1 MAPKRIQAGRKAE
14 RERQR
19 ERKFMKNKLTVKSN
33 KYMLY
38 AEEMRWSPI
47 RVTETAHTIN
57 VNSSTSEVPG
67 HMVGPAV

>member
-1 MAPKRIQAGRKAE
+1 
-14 RERQR
+14 
-19 ERKFMKNKLTVKSN
+19 MKNKLTVRSN

-57 VNSSTSEVPG
+57 VNSSTSEVAG
-67 HMVGPAV
+67 HMVGPACLKVLATARLMQIK